1 MFSIYYIPIF
11 LILIRLIYRKKILSI
26 NNILLIMKVKGKRRK
41 IAWGITGSGEKIMET
56 VEIMEEMKKK
66 YRKTFDIRV
75 FISKA
80 GDQVL
85 KYYNLSNTLETIF
98 DKTWTE
104 INANAPFLAGQ
115 IQLGKFD
122 FLLLAPA
129 TSNTVAKI
137 SLRIADTLLTNAAI
151 MGQKTSTP
159 IYIMPTDFREGTITT
174 QLPNGKDLKIKVTH
188 EDGKHVE
195 NVSKMSNTF
204 VFEYP
209 RDIPSIFEKYAG
221 Y

>member
-1 MFSIYYIPIF
+1 
-11 LILIRLIYRKKILSI
+11 LIRKKILSI
-26 NNILLIMKVKGKRRK
+26 NNILFVMKVKGKRHK
-41 IAWGITGSGEKIMET
+41 VAWGITGSGEKILET

-151 MGQKTSTP
+151 MGQKTYTP
-159 IYIMPTDFREGTITT
+159 IYIMPTDFREGTIIT

-204 VFEYP
+204 VFEHP
-209 RDIPSIFEKYAG
+209 SEIPSIFEKHAG
-221 Y
+221 FIR

>member
-1 MFSIYYIPIF
+1 
-11 LILIRLIYRKKILSI
+11 
-26 NNILLIMKVKGKRRK
+26 MKVNKRK
-41 IAWGITGSGEKIMET
+41 IAWGITGSGEKLTDT
-56 VEIMEEMKKK
+56 VELMHELKEKYKKE
-66 YRKTFDIRV
+66 FDIRV

-85 KYYNLSNTLETIF
+85 KYYNLSNELETTF

-115 IQLGKFD
+115 IQLGKFE
-122 FLLLAPA
+122 FLLIAPA

-159 IYIMPTDFREGTITT
+159 IYIMPTDPREGTVITK
-174 QLPNGKDLKIKVTH
+174 LPNGKDLELEITK
-188 EDGKHVE
+188 EDAEHVE
-195 NVSKMSNTF
+195 KLRKMRNTYI
-204 VFEYP
+204 FEEP
-209 RDIPSIFEKYAG
+209 EEIEAIFEKHSTNISS
-221 Y
+221 

>member
-1 MFSIYYIPIF
+1 MTI
-11 LILIRLIYRKKILSI
+11 
-26 NNILLIMKVKGKRRK
+26 KGKKNK
-41 IAWGITGSGEKIMET
+41 IAWGITGSGEKILET
-56 VEIMEEMKKK
+56 VEIMEEMKEK
-66 YRKTFDIRV
+66 YRKTIDIRV

-104 INANAPFLAGQ
+104 INANAPFLAGK
-115 IQLGKFD
+115 IQLGTFD
-122 FLLLAPA
+122 FLLIAPA

-159 IYIMPTDFREGTITT
+159 IYIMPTDFREGKTVT
-174 QLPNGKDLKIKVTH
+174 QLPNGNDLELNITH
-188 EDGKHVE
+188 DDAQHVAKLA
-195 NVSKMSNTF
+195 NMPNTN
-204 VFEYP
+204 VFEHP
-209 RDIPSIFEKYAG
+209 TEIPSIFEKHFG
-221 Y
+221 D

>member
-1 MFSIYYIPIF
+1 MI
-11 LILIRLIYRKKILSI
+11 
-26 NNILLIMKVKGKRRK
+26 VKGKRRRV
-41 IAWGITGSGEKIMET
+41 AWGITGSGEKIEET
-56 VEIMEEMKKK
+56 VEIMEEMKEK
-66 YRKTFDIRV
+66 YRKEFDIRV
-75 FISKA
+75 YVSKA

-85 KYYNLSNTLETIF
+85 KYYNLSNTLETMF

-115 IQLGKFD
+115 IQMGNFE

-159 IYIMPTDFREGTITT
+159 IYVMPTDFREGITT
-174 QLPNGKDLKIKVTH
+174 TKLPNGRDLALKITH
-188 EDGKHVE
+188 EDAQHVKNLQDME
-195 NVSKMSNTF
+195 NTF
-204 VFEYP
+204 VFEHP
-209 RDIPSIFEKYAG
+209 NEIPAIFEKYAASDRFL
-221 Y
+221 

>member
-1 MFSIYYIPIF
+1 
-11 LILIRLIYRKKILSI
+11 
-26 NNILLIMKVKGKRRK
+26 MKVNKRK
-41 IAWGITGSGEKIMET
+41 IAWGITGSGEKLTDT
-56 VEIMEEMKKK
+56 VELMNELKEKYKKE
-66 YRKTFDIRV
+66 FDIRV

-85 KYYNLSNTLETIF
+85 KYYNLSNELETTF

-115 IQLGKFD
+115 IQLGKFE
-122 FLLLAPA
+122 FLLIAPA

-159 IYIMPTDFREGTITT
+159 IYIMPTDPREGTVVTK
-174 QLPNGKDLKIKVTH
+174 LPNGKDLELEITK
-188 EDGKHVE
+188 EDAEHVE
-195 NVSKMSNTF
+195 RLRKMRNTYI
-204 VFEYP
+204 FEEP
-209 RDIPSIFEKYAG
+209 EEIEAIFEKHSNKSSN
-221 Y
+221 

>member
-1 MFSIYYIPIF
+1 MI
-11 LILIRLIYRKKILSI
+11 
-26 NNILLIMKVKGKRRK
+26 VKGKRRK
-41 IAWGITGSGEKIMET
+41 VAWGITGSGEKILET

-104 INANAPFLAGQ
+104 INANSPFLAGQ
-115 IQLGKFD
+115 IQLGKFE
-122 FLLLAPA
+122 FLMVAPA

-137 SLRIADTLLTNAAI
+137 SLRIADTLLTNASI

-159 IYIMPTDFREGTITT
+159 IYVMPTDFREGTTITK
-174 QLPNGKDLKIKVTH
+174 LPNGKDLKLNITH
-188 EDGKHVE
+188 EDAQHVE
-195 NVSKMSNTF
+195 KISKMPNTF
-204 VFEYP
+204 VFEHP
-209 RDIPSIFEKYAG
+209 SDIPSIFEKHATKN
-221 Y
+221 